1 MARRKGR
8 TAGDFRRRK
17 PVREPYDVV
26 LIVCEGQKTEPA
38 YFKGVGATY
47 GLSSA
52 NVKVVP
58 SNYGNDPVSVVKY
71 AEEEY
76 RKAKDYDR
84 VYCVF
89 DRDGHA
95 NFDQAIDRIRGSSLG
110 QQGKMIAAFSIPC
123 FEVWVLLHFE
133 YVAAPFRA
141 AGGHSACDRVISEVR
156 RYIADYS
163 KDFSGI
169 YAQLEPRLGD
179 AITHG
184 ARLETEN
191 GRTGSDNPST
201 QLHELVK
208 YLRDL
213 RATA

>member
-1 MARRKGR
+1 M
-8 TAGDFRRRK
+8 
-17 PVREPYDVV
+17 
-26 LIVCEGQKTEPA
+26 
-38 YFKGVGATY
+38 
-47 GLSSA
+47 
-52 NVKVVP
+52 
-58 SNYGNDPVSVVKY
+58 KY

-95 NFDQAIDRIRGSSLG
+95 NFDQAIDRIRGSSL
-110 QQGKMIAAFSIPC
+110 
-123 FEVWVLLHFE
+123 
-133 YVAAPFRA
+133 
-141 AGGHSACDRVISEVR
+141 
-156 RYIADYS
+156 YS

-169 YAQLEPRLGD
+169 YAQLEPWLGD